1 MPLFL
6 ERAGSWLLGSGIQEE
21 SGGVRRYYRM
31 DRSRYAPV
39 STEITGYFASTC
51 VYLISQT
58 GDPAY
63 LEAARTAAR
72 FLARVAW
79 DPELSIFPYEYL
91 HEADRDPPAYF
102 FDCGIIVR
110 GLLAS
115 WRATGEAEL
124 LGVARACGRTMGDAF
139 LADGEIQPVLQLPL
153 KRPTTPDGRWS
164 SRPGC
169 YQLKSAL
176 AWHDLSVPTGNKKYL
191 SYYRFALE
199 QAIKTERAFLP
210 GDDDERR
217 IVDRLHAY
225 CYFLEGLLPMASGAD
240 HGETLREGIR
250 RVEQWMRALS
260 PVFERSDVYAQ
271 LLRLRLFAD
280 ALSVLPLD
288 QDAAE
293 REAEKIVGFQLQDTD
308 RRVDGGFSFGNL
320 EGNPLPYAN
329 PVSTAFCLQTL
340 LMWRQYREGQFRAD
354 PSVLI

>member
-1 MPLFL
+1 M
-6 ERAGSWLLGSGIQEE
+6 
-21 SGGVRRYYRM
+21 
-31 DRSRYAPV
+31 

-58 GDPAY
+58 ADPAY
-63 LEAARTAAR
+63 LEAARLAAR
-72 FLARVAW
+72 FLTKVAW
-79 DPELSIFPYEYL
+79 DPELSIFPYEYV

-115 WRATGEAEL
+115 WRATGQAEFL
-124 LGVARACGRTMGDAF
+124 RVARACGRSMGDAF
-139 LADGEIQPVLQLPL
+139 LAEGGIQPVLELPL
-153 KRPTTPDGRWS
+153 KRPAVPDGRWS

-176 AWHDLSVPTGNKKYL
+176 AWHDLSVPTGNKQYL
-191 SYYRFALE
+191 SHYRFALE
-199 QAIKTERAFLP
+199 QAIETESTFLP

-217 IVDRLHAY
+217 VVDRLHAY
-225 CYFLEGLLPMASGAD
+225 CYFLEGLLPVASSADRGA
-240 HGETLREGIR
+240 TLRDGIR
-250 RVEQWMRALS
+250 RVQEWMRALA

-280 ALSVLPLD
+280 ALGVLPLD
-288 QDAAE
+288 GEAAE
-293 REAEKIVGFQLQDTD
+293 SEAEKISGFQLQDPD

-320 EGNPLPYAN
+320 KGEPLPYVN
-329 PVSTAFCLQTL
+329 PVSTAFCLQAL
-340 LMWRQYREGQFRAD
+340 SMWRQYREGQFRAD